1 MVRILKSHMEHIDA
15 REEFTR
21 LQTISKGLPFSKDHE
36 IHYALF
42 LRETPKNPDSVNIY
56 YPNDVMTMP

>member
-1 MVRILKSHMEHIDA
+1 MEHIDA
-15 REEFTR
+15 REELTR

-42 LRETPKNPDSVNIY
+42 LRETPKNPDSVKIY